1 MAEKAERIKTMKLAE
16 KLAAMS
22 NEQATKEGV
31 VTNEIV
37 NFFAEKFENGEMME
51 AFEKSLWKEDI
62 CSRKKSLSLD
72 FWTYM
77 PGCSE
82 TYFGLLGKEWKPEND
97 HGYEHKGVNLKNI
110 YKDVLLEIAE
120 LVRENFEEEGFK
132 VRVLPN
138 NNDKRYETYIIEI
151 SW

>member
-1 MAEKAERIKTMKLAE
+1 MKLAE

-22 NEQATKEGV
+22 NEQATKEEV

-37 NFFAEKFENGEMME
+37 NFFVEKFETGEMMD
-51 AFEKSLWKEDI
+51 AFEKSLGKQEI
-62 CSRKKSLSLD
+62 CLRKKSIYLE
-72 FWTYM
+72 FWTYI

-82 TYFGLLGKEWKPEND
+82 THFGLLNKQWKPEND

-110 YKDVLLEIAE
+110 YKDVLLKIAE
-120 LVRENFEEEGFK
+120 LARENFEKEGFEVK
-132 VRVLPN
+132 LLPN
-138 NNDKRYETYIIEI
+138 NNDKCYETYIIEI

>member
-1 MAEKAERIKTMKLAE
+1 MKLAE

-22 NEQATKEGV
+22 DEQATKEEI

-37 NFFAEKFENGEMME
+37 NFFAEKFESGEMMD
-51 AFEKSLWKEDI
+51 AFEKRLGKQEI
-62 CSRKKSLSLD
+62 CLRKKDISLD
-72 FWTYM
+72 FWTYI

-110 YKDVLLEIAE
+110 YKDVLCEIAE
-120 LVRENFEEEGFK
+120 LTKENFEEEGFK
-132 VRVLPN
+132 VEVRPN
-138 NNDKRYETYIIEI
+138 EKNKRFETYIIEI

>member
-1 MAEKAERIKTMKLAE
+1 MKLAE
-16 KLAAMS
+16 KLKTMS
-22 NEQATKEGV
+22 DEQAMKEEA

-37 NFFAEKFENGEMME
+37 NFFAEKFESGEMMD

-72 FWTYM
+72 FWTYI

-82 TYFGLLGKEWKPEND
+82 TYFGLLGKEWKPKD
-97 HGYEHKGVNLKNI
+97 GRSYEYKKVNLKNV
-110 YKDVLLEIAE
+110 YKDVLLKIAE
-120 LVRENFEEEGFK
+120 LARENFEKEGFE
-132 VRVLPN
+132 VEVQPN
-138 NNDKRYETYIIEI
+138 EKNKRYETYIIEI

>member
-1 MAEKAERIKTMKLAE
+1 MKLAE
-16 KLAAMS
+16 KLKTMS
-22 NEQATKEGV
+22 DEQETKEKI

-37 NFFAEKFENGEMME
+37 NFFAEKFTNGEMME

-72 FWTYM
+72 FWTYI

-82 TYFGLLGKEWKPEND
+82 TYFGLLGKEWKPED
-97 HGYEHKGVNLKNI
+97 GCSYEYKKVNLKNI
-110 YKDVLLEIAE
+110 YKDVLLKIAE
-120 LVRENFEEEGFK
+120 LARENFEKEGFE
-132 VRVLPN
+132 VEVHLS
-138 NNDKRYETYIIEI
+138 DGKRCYDAYIIEV

>member
-1 MAEKAERIKTMKLAE
+1 MKLAE

-22 NEQATKEGV
+22 NEQATKEEV

-37 NFFAEKFENGEMME
+37 NFFVEKFETGEMMIS
-51 AFEKSLWKEDI
+51 FEKSLGKQEI
-62 CSRKKSLSLD
+62 CSRKKNIYLD
-72 FWTYM
+72 FWTYI

-82 TYFGLLGKEWKPEND
+82 TYFGLLGKKWHPEND
-97 HGYEHKGVNLKNI
+97 HDYEHKGVNLKNI

-120 LVRENFEEEGFK
+120 LAREDFEREGFK
-132 VRVLPN
+132 VRIFPN
-138 NNDKRYETYIIEI
+138 NYDKRYETYIIEI

>member
-1 MAEKAERIKTMKLAE
+1 MKLAE

-22 NEQATKEGV
+22 NEQATKEEV

-37 NFFAEKFENGEMME
+37 NFFVEKFETGEMMV
-51 AFEKSLWKEDI
+51 AFEKSLREKEI
-62 CSRKKSLSLD
+62 CLRKKDINLD
-72 FWTYM
+72 FCTYI

-82 TYFGLLGKEWKPEND
+82 THFGLLGKKWNPEND

-110 YKDVLLEIAE
+110 YKDVLCEIAE
-120 LVRENFEEEGFK
+120 LTKENFEEEGFEVK
-132 VRVLPN
+132 IRPN
-138 NNDKRYETYIIEI
+138 EKNKRYETYIIEI

>member
-1 MAEKAERIKTMKLAE
+1 MKLAE

-22 NEQATKEGV
+22 NEQATKEEV

-37 NFFAEKFENGEMME
+37 NFFAEKFANGEMMD
-51 AFEKSLWKEDI
+51 AFEKSLGKQEI
-62 CSRKKSLSLD
+62 CLRKKSIYLE
-72 FWTYM
+72 FWAYI
-77 PGCSE
+77 PGCDE
-82 TYFGLLGKEWKPEND
+82 TYFGLLGKKWKPEND

-110 YKDVLLEIAE
+110 YKDVLCEIAE
-120 LVRENFEEEGFK
+120 LTKENFEEEGFK

>member
-1 MAEKAERIKTMKLAE
+1 MKLAE

-22 NEQATKEGV
+22 NEQATKEEV

-37 NFFAEKFENGEMME
+37 NFFVEKFESGEMMD
-51 AFEKSLWKEDI
+51 AFEKRLREEDI
-62 CSRKKSLSLD
+62 CSRKKNIYLD
-72 FWTYM
+72 FWTYV

-82 TYFGLLGKEWKPEND
+82 TYFGLLGKKWSPEDD

-110 YKDVLLEIAE
+110 YKDVLCEIAE
-120 LVRENFEEEGFK
+120 LTKENFEEEGFEVK
-132 VRVLPN
+132 IRPN
-138 NNDKRYETYIIEI
+138 EKNKCYETYIIEI

>member
-1 MAEKAERIKTMKLAE
+1 MKLAE

-22 NEQATKEGV
+22 DEQATKEEI

-37 NFFAEKFENGEMME
+37 NFFAEKFESGEMMD
-51 AFEKSLWKEDI
+51 AFEKRLREKEI
-62 CSRKKSLSLD
+62 HLRKKNIELEY
-72 FWTYM
+72 WEYI

-82 TYFGLLGKEWKPEND
+82 TYFGLLGKKWSPEDD

-110 YKDVLLEIAE
+110 YKDVLCEIAE
-120 LVRENFEEEGFK
+120 LTKENFEEEGFEVK
-132 VRVLPN
+132 IRPDEKN
-138 NNDKRYETYIIEI
+138 KCFETYIIEI

>member
-1 MAEKAERIKTMKLAE
+1 MKLAE

-37 NFFAEKFENGEMME
+37 NFFAEKFTNGEMME

-62 CSRKKSLSLD
+62 CSRKKNLSLD
-72 FWTYM
+72 FWTYI

-82 TYFGLLGKEWKPEND
+82 TYFGLLGKEWKPED
-97 HGYEHKGVNLKNI
+97 GCSYEHKGVNLKNI

-120 LVRENFEEEGFK
+120 LVRENFEKEGFEVE
-132 VRVLPN
+132 VRPN
-138 NNDKRYETYIIEI
+138 ERNKRYETYIIEI

>member
-1 MAEKAERIKTMKLAE
+1 MKLAE

-22 NEQATKEGV
+22 NEQATKEEV

-37 NFFAEKFENGEMME
+37 NFFAEKFETGAMMD
-51 AFEKSLWKEDI
+51 AFEKRLGKQDI
-62 CSRKKSLSLD
+62 CSRKKNIYLD
-72 FWTYM
+72 FWTYV

-82 TYFGLLGKEWKPEND
+82 TYFGLLGKKWNPEDD

-110 YKDVLLEIAE
+110 YKNVLLAIAE
-120 LVRENFEEEGFK
+120 LARKNFEKEGFEVK
-132 VRVLPN
+132 LLPN
-138 NNDKRYETYIIEI
+138 NNDKCYETYIIEI